1 MIAGTSLGILAVAAV
16 VLAAQG
22 TIAFQQR
29 EDRPD
34 RPNAITT
41 TVRNEQLVDSV
52 RADARAVPEHTWTV
66 EAEGTV
72 TRPGAR
78 AGQLVESGS
87 VLAVVDERPLFLL
100 DGSVPMYRSLAP
112 GAVGSDVEQL
122 QIALAALGY
131 YNYWVDG
138 EYEEETAS
146 AVYWFYVE
154 SGFVPIDA
162 AGSSVS
168 RDERATASIPRTELT
183 FAPGGNVVTAS
194 DCGDLA
200 QRIAGDL
207 CTLQS
212 GAQTVVI
219 EPSEADAPRIM
230 VGQEVSVQ
238 IGAEALEG
246 VVGGVYAAQ
255 APSEE
260 PGADEDSSATQGRE
274 QNDVVAKFTVT
285 VSDSSSVASGATGS
299 ATVTIET
306 TSPDG
311 LVVESVAIR
320 EDRDGS
326 TWLLTAGADRVEAT
340 VGLCLRGVCVVEG
353 DGILDGLDV
362 VIPVPGQPVAEDD
375 DD

>member
-1 MIAGTSLGILAVAAV
+1 MTRSRKRSIGGVIAGTSLGILAVAAV

-131 YNYWVDG
+131 YNYCRERDEMTLDVTHGVAFRRLVVRFGVTLSGRLAGWPGGQSPEVPPR
-138 EYEEETAS
+138 
-146 AVYWFYVE
+146 VE
-154 SGFVPIDA
+154 SSGAIRP
-162 AGSSVS
+162 
-168 RDERATASIPRTELT
+168 ERLRIGVIGHL
-183 FAPGGNVVTAS
+183 GNVGRLEPLS
-194 DCGDLA
+194 RY
-200 QRIAGDL
+200 RINTQAG
-207 CTLQS
+207 
-212 GAQTVVI
+212 I
-219 EPSEADAPRIM
+219 FPE
-230 VGQEVSVQ
+230 
-238 IGAEALEG
+238 
-246 VVGGVYAAQ
+246 
-255 APSEE
+255 
-260 PGADEDSSATQGRE
+260 
-274 QNDVVAKFTVT
+274 
-285 VSDSSSVASGATGS
+285 
-299 ATVTIET
+299 
-306 TSPDG
+306 
-311 LVVESVAIR
+311 
-320 EDRDGS
+320 
-326 TWLLTAGADRVEAT
+326 
-340 VGLCLRGVCVVEG
+340 
-353 DGILDGLDV
+353 
-362 VIPVPGQPVAEDD
+362 
-375 DD
+375 